1 MNGAL
6 LLVGSVILLY
16 ILFKRFLARL
26 PVPSLLIFIALG
38 ICFGENGLLRIV
50 FNDYQAVNV
59 ICSTCLIFIMFYGG
73 FGTNIKAARPVLAQA
88 TVLSTLGVAGTAGA
102 VGLFA
107 HFALSLPWAESML
120 IGSVIAST
128 DAASVF
134 NVLRS
139 QKLALKD
146 HTDSL
151 LELESGSN
159 DPISYMLTTAT
170 LAILAG
176 QQFSFPALLVRQLC
190 LGALCGLAMGA
201 LAAWLLRQNL
211 LTTQHS
217 RTIFLFAVMLLAYAL
232 PTAVNGNGYL
242 SVYLCGIWLGN
253 TSLTQK
259 KYLVHFFDTIT
270 GISQMIIF
278 FLLGL
283 LVTPAQLGPVLIPA
297 ILIMVF
303 LTLAGRPISVLLIL
317 APFRSSLR
325 QIGVTAWSGL
335 RGVASIVFSILVVL
349 NDVPMK
355 YNLFNLVFCIVLM
368 SIAIQGTLLPWVSE
382 KLQMID
388 LHGNVERTFNDYQ
401 ETTGVNFIKIHVK
414 ERDRLAHCL
423 LKDAFLPSGLLIVMI
438 LRDNDSIV
446 PNGNTEILPNDLLVA
461 AAPEFEDRRNLSL
474 YENVIRPN
482 HPWLNKPLWKIS
494 IPAGCLIVLILRD
507 GVSII
512 PEGKDILREGDVI
525 VTARF

>member
-1 MNGAL
+1 
-6 LLVGSVILLY
+6 
-16 ILFKRFLARL
+16 
-26 PVPSLLIFIALG
+26 
-38 ICFGENGLLRIV
+38 
-50 FNDYQAVNV
+50 
-59 ICSTCLIFIMFYGG
+59 
-73 FGTNIKAARPVLAQA
+73 
-88 TVLSTLGVAGTAGA
+88 
-102 VGLFA
+102 
-107 HFALSLPWAESML
+107 
-120 IGSVIAST
+120 
-128 DAASVF
+128 
-134 NVLRS
+134 
-139 QKLALKD
+139 
-146 HTDSL
+146 
-151 LELESGSN
+151 
-159 DPISYMLTTAT
+159 
-170 LAILAG
+170 
-176 QQFSFPALLVRQLC
+176 
-190 LGALCGLAMGA
+190 
-201 LAAWLLRQNL
+201 
-211 LTTQHS
+211 
-217 RTIFLFAVMLLAYAL
+217 
-232 PTAVNGNGYL
+232 
-242 SVYLCGIWLGN
+242 
-253 TSLTQK
+253 
-259 KYLVHFFDTIT
+259 
-270 GISQMIIF
+270 
-278 FLLGL
+278 
-283 LVTPAQLGPVLIPA
+283 
-297 ILIMVF
+297 
-303 LTLAGRPISVLLIL
+303 
-317 APFRSSLR
+317 
-325 QIGVTAWSGL
+325 
-335 RGVASIVFSILVVL
+335 
-349 NDVPMK
+349 MK